1 MNDTTAALPA
11 PMAIGPIFLK
21 RALLALGA
29 LALISLAI
37 SIGGKQLGR
46 MIALAGHTE
55 DATLREIVIGDDII
69 LASANTI
76 RFSEQRHDGVAGRV
90 DIYLRWPQLDG
101 YSAEARD
108 DFNHVGKGGRI
119 VFLSFERRAMSR
131 DMSGRLEPIYAPL
144 LVRPG
149 RAGPAGI
156 TIHDFDPASGYLDET
171 LAVAPRRDGTA
182 PFVARC
188 LTEESS
194 AQSLAPC
201 ERDIQVGAAL
211 SLTYR
216 FPRELLADW
225 EKLDASIRARA
236 EAMLSTAR

>member
-1 MNDTTAALPA
+1 MSDTTAAPPA
-11 PMAIGPIFLK
+11 PTAIGSTFLK
-21 RALLALGA
+21 RALLAFAA
-29 LALISLAI
+29 LALLSLAI
-37 SIGGKQLGR
+37 SVGGKQLGR

-55 DATLREIVIGDDII
+55 DTTLREIVIGDDII

-76 RFSEQRHDGVAGRV
+76 RFSEQRRDGVASRV
-90 DIYLRWPQLDG
+90 DLYLRWPQLDG

-108 DFNHVGKGGRI
+108 DFNHVGRGSRI
-119 VFLSFERRAMSR
+119 IFLSFERRAMSR

-149 RAGPAGI
+149 RPGSAGV
-156 TIHDFDPASGYLDET
+156 TIYDFDPASGYLDET
-171 LAVAPRRDGTA
+171 LAVALRADGAA

-201 ERDIQVGAAL
+201 ERDIQVGENL

-216 FPRELLADW
+216 FPRDLLADW
-225 EKLDASIRARA
+225 ESLDGAIRARA
-236 EAMLSTAR
+236 AAMLSTAR